1 MGGTPFAL
9 DPALDVGLL
18 LFRPDGAL
26 DFANGR
32 AQAMFGAKD
41 LRELEERLDGVRER
55 LEPALMRL
63 SQPSHVQGLLDVETT
78 VEGRPRSLRLELN
91 RVGDTE
97 SEGFLAVVTDEATM
111 RALETDLRLA
121 AHLRGLSR
129 VSLAA
134 AHDIRTPLHTVV
146 LYLELLRNTLAEGP
160 EADVRVRQERYV
172 EVIGSEV
179 QRLEKMMETLLSQAR
194 VSEDTIERFDLW
206 ETLRDLNA
214 FLEPYCR
221 RARVQVHFTAPEE
234 PVLVEAGKDAV
245 RHALMHILINA
256 IDALPKEGEMGLE
269 LSAANGRAVVTLTGA
284 APIAPEILD
293 SSKGVPPAHRALG
306 ADRGLYAARR
316 LMERHGGS
324 INVRS
329 GAQSATTLE
338 IQLPL
343 VAAEVD

>member
-1 MGGTPFAL
+1 M
-9 DPALDVGLL
+9 DVGLL

-41 LRELEERLDGVRER
+41 LHELEGRLDGVRER
-55 LEPALMRL
+55 LMRL
-63 SQPSHVQGLLDVETT
+63 SPPSQVQGSVDVETT

-91 RVGDTE
+91 RVGNTE

-146 LYLELLRNTLAEGP
+146 LYLELLRNTLAEAP
-160 EADVRVRQERYV
+160 EADARGRQEKYL

-194 VSEDTIERFDLW
+194 VSEDATERFDLW

-221 RARVQVHFTAPEE
+221 RTRVQVHFKAPEE
-234 PVLVEAGKDAV
+234 PVLVEADKDAV
-245 RHALMHILINA
+245 RHALMHILIHA

-269 LSAANGRAVVTLTGA
+269 LSAANGRAIVTLTGA
-284 APIAPEILD
+284 AAIAPEILD
-293 SSKGVPPAHRALG
+293 SSKGALPAHRALG

-316 LMERHGGS
+316 VVERHGGS

-329 GAQSATTLE
+329 GAQRATTLE

-343 VAAEVD
+343 AAAEVD